1 MNLEVQ
7 WIVGFVEGEGC
18 FHVSI
23 SPNKEKTTGF
33 DVLTEFRV
41 VQHEQNVQVL
51 YALKEH
57 FGCGVVRT
65 NDEQRM
71 VYKVQKKQHLLER
84 ILPFFMKH
92 SMKTK
97 RNVEFRKFRRL
108 LLMIEK
114 NMDLTTEGMEE
125 IRTVAAQMK
134 RKNT

>member
-23 SPNKEKTTGF
+23 RPNPDKTAGF

-41 VQHEQNVQVL
+41 VQHQQNVQVL
-51 YALKEH
+51 YALKEN

-65 NDEQRM
+65 NDEERM
-71 VYKVQKKQHLLER
+71 VYKVQKKQHLLEI
-84 ILPFFMKH
+84 ILPYFMKH
-92 SMKTK
+92 LMKTK
-97 RNVEFRKFRRL
+97 RNVEFRKFRRI

-114 NMDLTTEGMEE
+114 DKHLTTEGMEE

-134 RKNT
+134 RRNA